1 MWEVRRHWGPLAVPG
16 PHLRSGRAAGPGGAA
31 LYSPHL
37 RFDVPAVAAQTL
49 LFARR
54 RDEEVT
60 ERRLGGNPRSLSRA
74 GRPPLP
80 PAAWAALGECWGA
93 VAPSLPFPF
102 SFLPRPRRDPLC
114 ALASPQ
120 AAVGAAAACLPGHGA
135 GEWGK

>member
-49 LFARR
+49 PFARR

-60 ERRLGGNPRSLSRA
+60 ERRLGGE
-74 GRPPLP
+74 PPLP
-80 PAAWAALGECWGA
+80 E
-93 VAPSLPFPF
+93 
-102 SFLPRPRRDPLC
+102 PRRASSPSSGGMGC
-114 ALASPQ
+114 A
-120 AAVGAAAACLPGHGA
+120 G
-135 GEWGK
+135 